1 MNDKPISYQEYLKL
15 LGHSVGDNGATSTL
29 TTEEIRDKNNKI
41 LNSFKDEWEV
51 I

>member
-1 MNDKPISYQEYLKL
+1 MNDKPISYKEYLKA
-15 LGHSVGDNGATSTL
+15 LGHNVGDDGATSIL
-29 TTEEIRDKNNKI
+29 TIEEIRNKNNKI